1 MKTNKL
7 QFYTHFEAKT
17 LLAIVK
23 LARLKQSHDLVFTPL
38 PIKEG
43 DETYIGSFH
52 SDTQK
57 DTERCDQLVECS
69 QCAFM
74 LPISFPALIL
84 FACCL
89 TKGNCISYDELKEL
103 KTEFAI
109 NLYRHV
115 SEAENRTNV
124 VVSPASVAV
133 SLELLQFGAQ
143 GNTFMELR
151 DALGY
156 NIHDQSVQDFLHAVY
171 EGVSDSSQGTVVQ
184 LACSFFVDAG
194 VQLLPHFTAH
204 AARWANSS
212 LQQTNFTD
220 PNRTAAQIQEWIT
233 GNLGD
238 GDVLGMLLENVGS
251 PLSQVAL
258 VSTMYFKSTWQ
269 KKFSFLDTQMLP
281 FTTAEG
287 STLKVPTMHHTAEV
301 NYGQFQTAALEA
313 FSVVE
318 LPYLG
323 EKLSMFLVLPS
334 HKRTS
339 LSQIESHLSAK
350 TITLWANSLKRM
362 KMDIFLPRFSIQSL
376 FDLKTVF
383 SALGIR
389 DAFDPITANFKGI
402 SEQDSL
408 YISEAIHKA
417 EIEITEDGTKA
428 SGATVMVL
436 LKRSRT
442 PIFKADRPF
451 TFFLRQA
458 NTGSVLFIGRVTN
471 PS

>member
-1 MKTNKL
+1 
-7 QFYTHFEAKT
+7 
-17 LLAIVK
+17 LASMLSIFF
-23 LARLKQSHDLVFTPL
+23 SVF
-38 PIKEG
+38 
-43 DETYIGSFH
+43 
-52 SDTQK
+52 
-57 DTERCDQLVECS
+57 
-69 QCAFM
+69 
-74 LPISFPALIL
+74 IL
-84 FACCL
+84 SAGCL

-115 SEAENRTNV
+115 AEAENRTNL

-143 GNTFMELR
+143 GNTFTELQ

-156 NIHDQSVQDFLHAVY
+156 NIHGNDFLHMVY
-171 EGVSDSSQGTVVQ
+171 EGTTDSSQGTVVQ

-194 VQLLPHFTAH
+194 VQLSPHFAVR

-212 LQQTNFTD
+212 LQQINFTD
-220 PNRTAAQIQEWIT
+220 PNRTAAQIQEWIA
-233 GNLGD
+233 GNLGG
-238 GDVLGMLLENVGS
+238 GDVRGMPLESAAS

-269 KKFSFLDTQMLP
+269 KKFSFMDTQMLP

-323 EKLSMFLVLPS
+323 EKLGMFLVLPS

-350 TITLWANSLKRM
+350 TINLWANSLKRM

-402 SEQDSL
+402 SEQGSL

-417 EIEITEDGTKA
+417 EIEVTEDGTKA
-428 SGATVMVL
+428 SGATAMVL

-451 TFFLRQA
+451 AFFLRQA
-458 NTGSVLFIGRVTN
+458 NTGTRALRFSSRILHK
-471 PS
+471 

>member
-1 MKTNKL
+1 
-7 QFYTHFEAKT
+7 
-17 LLAIVK
+17 
-23 LARLKQSHDLVFTPL
+23 
-38 PIKEG
+38 
-43 DETYIGSFH
+43 
-52 SDTQK
+52 
-57 DTERCDQLVECS
+57 
-69 QCAFM
+69 M
-74 LPISFPALIL
+74 LPIFFSAFIL
-84 FACCL
+84 SACCL

-109 NLYRHV
+109 KLYHHV
-115 SEAENRTNV
+115 SEAENRTNL

-143 GNTFMELR
+143 GNTLTELQ

-156 NIHDQSVQDFLHAVY
+156 NIHDQSMQDFLRTVY
-171 EGVSDSSQGTVVQ
+171 EGVTDSSQGTVVQ

-194 VQLLPHFTAH
+194 VQLSPHFTAH

-233 GNLGD
+233 SNLAD
-238 GDVLGMLLENVGS
+238 GDVHGMPLETAGS
-251 PLSQVAL
+251 SLSQVAL
-258 VSTMYFKSTWQ
+258 VSTMYFRSMWQ
-269 KKFSFLDTQMLP
+269 KKFSLMDTQMLP
-281 FTTAEG
+281 FTTSEG

-301 NYGQFQTAALEA
+301 NYGQFQTATLEA

-323 EKLSMFLVLPS
+323 EKLSMFLVLPN
-334 HKRTS
+334 HKRTP

-350 TITLWANSLKRM
+350 DITLWANSLKRT

-402 SEQDSL
+402 SDQDSL
-408 YISEAIHKA
+408 YISEVIHKA

-428 SGATVMVL
+428 SGATAMVL

-451 TFFLRQA
+451 TFFLRQT
-458 NTGSVLFIGRVTN
+458 NTGSILFIGRVTN

>member
-1 MKTNKL
+1 
-7 QFYTHFEAKT
+7 
-17 LLAIVK
+17 
-23 LARLKQSHDLVFTPL
+23 LVFMMP
-38 PIKEG
+38 
-43 DETYIGSFH
+43 
-52 SDTQK
+52 
-57 DTERCDQLVECS
+57 
-69 QCAFM
+69 
-74 LPISFPALIL
+74 IL
-84 FACCL
+84 FSAFILSACCL
-89 TKGNCISYDELKEL
+89 TKGNCISCDELKEL

-109 NLYRHV
+109 SLYRHV
-115 SEAENRTNV
+115 SETENRTNL

-143 GNTFMELR
+143 GNTFMELQ

-156 NIHDQSVQDFLHAVY
+156 SIHGNVLKKKFIVLHLDFLHTVNEAVT
-171 EGVSDSSQGTVVQ
+171 DSSRGTVVQ
-184 LACSFFVDAG
+184 LGCFLFVDAG
-194 VQLLPHFTAH
+194 VRLSPDFAER

-212 LQQTNFTD
+212 LLQTNLTD
-220 PNRTAAQIQEWIT
+220 PNTTHTEEWIT
-233 GNLGD
+233 TDPAD
-238 GDVLGMLLENVGS
+238 GDVRGMMSESAGS
-251 PLSQVAL
+251 SLSQVTL
-258 VSTMYFKSTWQ
+258 VSTLYFRSMWQ
-269 KKFSFLDTQMLP
+269 KKFSFMDTQMLP
-281 FTTAEG
+281 FTTPEG

-334 HKRTS
+334 HKRTP

-350 TITLWANSLKRM
+350 IINLWASSLKRT

-402 SEQDSL
+402 SEQESL

-417 EIEITEDGTKA
+417 EIEVTEDGTKA
-428 SGATVMVL
+428 SGTTAMIL

-451 TFFLRQA
+451 TFFLRHA
-458 NTGSVLFIGRVTN
+458 NTGMHALPFRSRI
-471 PS
+471 PHK

>member
-1 MKTNKL
+1 
-7 QFYTHFEAKT
+7 
-17 LLAIVK
+17 
-23 LARLKQSHDLVFTPL
+23 
-38 PIKEG
+38 
-43 DETYIGSFH
+43 
-52 SDTQK
+52 
-57 DTERCDQLVECS
+57 
-69 QCAFM
+69 M
-74 LPISFPALIL
+74 LPIFFSAFIL
-84 FACCL
+84 SACCL

-103 KTEFAI
+103 RTEFAI
-109 NLYRHV
+109 SLYRHV
-115 SEAENRTNV
+115 SEAENRTNL

-143 GNTFMELR
+143 GNTFTELR

-156 NIHDQSVQDFLHAVY
+156 NIHDQSVQDFLHAVD
-171 EGVSDSSQGTVVQ
+171 EGATDSSQGTVVQ

-194 VQLLPHFTAH
+194 VQLSPRF
-204 AARWANSS
+204 AARAGRWQNSS

-220 PNRTAAQIQEWIT
+220 PNRTTAQIQEWIT
-233 GNLGD
+233 AGEGKVEG
-238 GDVLGMLLENVGS
+238 GDVYGMPLESVES
-251 PLSQVAL
+251 PLSQMAL

-269 KKFSFLDTQMLP
+269 KRFSFMDTQMLP
-281 FTTAEG
+281 FTTEEG
-287 STLKVPTMHHTAEV
+287 STLKVPTMHHEAEV

-313 FSVVE
+313 FNVVE

-339 LSQIESHLSAK
+339 LFQIESHLSAK
-350 TITLWANSLKRM
+350 TIDLWANSLKRT
-362 KMDIFLPRFSIQSL
+362 KMDIFLPRFTIQSL

-402 SEQDSL
+402 SEQGSL
-408 YISEAIHKA
+408 YLAEAIHKA
-417 EIEITEDGTKA
+417 EIEVTEDGTKA
-428 SGATVMVL
+428 SGATAMVL

-442 PIFKADRPF
+442 PILKADRPF

-458 NTGSVLFIGRVTN
+458 NTGRHAPCFSSRILN
-471 PS
+471 K

>member
-1 MKTNKL
+1 
-7 QFYTHFEAKT
+7 
-17 LLAIVK
+17 
-23 LARLKQSHDLVFTPL
+23 LV
-38 PIKEG
+38 
-43 DETYIGSFH
+43 
-52 SDTQK
+52 
-57 DTERCDQLVECS
+57 
-69 QCAFM
+69 FM
-74 LPISFPALIL
+74 LPTLFSAFIL
-84 FACCL
+84 SGCCL

-109 NLYRHV
+109 SLYRHV
-115 SEAENRTNV
+115 SESENRTNL

-143 GNTFMELR
+143 GNTLTELQ

-156 NIHDQSVQDFLHAVY
+156 SIHGNDFLHMVDEAVT
-171 EGVSDSSQGTVVQ
+171 DSIQGTVVQ
-184 LACSFFVDAG
+184 LGCSLFVDAG
-194 VQLLPHFTAH
+194 VQLSPDFAER

-212 LQQTNFTD
+212 LLQTNLTD
-220 PNRTAAQIQEWIT
+220 PNTTHTREWIT
-233 GNLGD
+233 TDPADGN
-238 GDVLGMLLENVGS
+238 VRGMTLESAGPS
-251 PLSQVAL
+251 LSQVTL
-258 VSTMYFKSTWQ
+258 VSTLYFRSMWQ
-269 KKFSFLDTQMLP
+269 NKFSFMDTQMLP
-281 FTTAEG
+281 FTTPEG

-318 LPYLG
+318 LPYLE

-334 HKRTS
+334 HKRTP

-350 TITLWANSLKRM
+350 TITLWANSLKRT

-417 EIEITEDGTKA
+417 EIEVTEDGTKA
-428 SGATVMVL
+428 SGATAMVL

-458 NTGSVLFIGRVTN
+458 NTGMHALPFRSRI
-471 PS
+471 PHK

>member
-1 MKTNKL
+1 
-7 QFYTHFEAKT
+7 
-17 LLAIVK
+17 LA
-23 LARLKQSHDLVFTPL
+23 S
-38 PIKEG
+38 
-43 DETYIGSFH
+43 
-52 SDTQK
+52 
-57 DTERCDQLVECS
+57 
-69 QCAFM
+69 M
-74 LPISFPALIL
+74 LPIFFSAYIL
-84 FACCL
+84 SACWL

-115 SEAENRTNV
+115 SEAENRTNL

-133 SLELLQFGAQ
+133 SLELLQLGAQ
-143 GNTFMELR
+143 GNTFTELQ

-156 NIHDQSVQDFLHAVY
+156 NIHGNVLLKKILLT
-171 EGVSDSSQGTVVQ
+171 DSSQGTVVQ

-194 VQLLPHFTAH
+194 VQLSPTFTAR
-204 AARWANSS
+204 AVRWANSS
-212 LQQTNFTD
+212 LQQSNFTD
-220 PNRTAAQIQEWIT
+220 PNRTTAQIQEWIT

-238 GDVLGMLLENVGS
+238 GDVRGMPLESAGS
-251 PLSQVAL
+251 LLSQVAL

-269 KKFSFLDTQMLP
+269 KKFSFMDTQMLP

-301 NYGQFQTAALEA
+301 NYGQFQTAALEG

-334 HKRTS
+334 HKRTA

-350 TITLWANSLKRM
+350 TITLWANGLKRT
-362 KMDIFLPRFSIQSL
+362 KMDVFLPRFSIQSL

-402 SEQDSL
+402 SGQDSL

-428 SGATVMVL
+428 SGAT
-436 LKRSRT
+436 
-442 PIFKADRPF
+442 
-451 TFFLRQA
+451 
-458 NTGSVLFIGRVTN
+458 
-471 PS
+471 

>member
-1 MKTNKL
+1 L
-7 QFYTHFEAKT
+7 
-17 LLAIVK
+17 
-23 LARLKQSHDLVFTPL
+23 S
-38 PIKEG
+38 
-43 DETYIGSFH
+43 
-52 SDTQK
+52 
-57 DTERCDQLVECS
+57 
-69 QCAFM
+69 FM
-74 LPISFPALIL
+74 LPISFSAFIL
-84 FACCL
+84 SAWCF
-89 TKGNCISYDELKEL
+89 TKGNSISYDELKEL

-109 NLYRHV
+109 RLYKHV
-115 SEAENRTNV
+115 SETENRTNLIL
-124 VVSPASVAV
+124 SPASVAI

-143 GNTFMELR
+143 GNTFAELQ

-156 NIHDQSVQDFLHAVY
+156 NIHGNVLFKKKLFFP
-171 EGVSDSSQGTVVQ
+171 GRVVQ
-184 LACSFFVDAG
+184 LASSFFVDAG
-194 VQLLPHFTAH
+194 VQLSPHFVARV
-204 AARWANSS
+204 ARWANSS

-220 PNRTAAQIQEWIT
+220 LNRTTAQIEEWIT
-233 GNLGD
+233 RNLGD
-238 GDVLGMLLENVGS
+238 GDVHGVPLESAGS
-251 PLSQVAL
+251 PLSQVTL

-287 STLKVPTMHHTAEV
+287 STLKVPTMHHTDEV
-301 NYGQFQTAALEA
+301 NYGQFQTTALEA
-313 FSVVE
+313 VSVME

-334 HKRTS
+334 HKGTT

-402 SEQDSL
+402 SEQSSL

-417 EIEITEDGTKA
+417 EIEVTEDGTKA
-428 SGATVMVL
+428 SGATAMVL

-451 TFFLRQA
+451 LFFLRQA
-458 NTGSVLFIGRVTN
+458 NTGSVLFIGRVIN
-471 PS
+471 P

>member
-1 MKTNKL
+1 LT
-7 QFYTHFEAKT
+7 
-17 LLAIVK
+17 
-23 LARLKQSHDLVFTPL
+23 
-38 PIKEG
+38 
-43 DETYIGSFH
+43 
-52 SDTQK
+52 
-57 DTERCDQLVECS
+57 
-69 QCAFM
+69 FM
-74 LPISFPALIL
+74 LPIFFSAFIL
-84 FACCL
+84 CACCSA
-89 TKGNCISYDELKEL
+89 KGNCISYDELKEL

-109 NLYRHV
+109 NLYRRI
-115 SEAENRTNV
+115 SEAENRTNL

-143 GNTFMELR
+143 GNTFTELQ

-156 NIHDQSVQDFLHAVY
+156 NVHDQRLQDFLRTVY
-171 EGVSDSSQGTVVQ
+171 EGVTDSSQGTVVQ
-184 LACSFFVDAG
+184 LGCSFFVDAG
-194 VQLLPHFTAH
+194 VQLSPHFAAH
-204 AARWANSS
+204 AAHWANSS

-220 PNRTAAQIQEWIT
+220 SNRTVAQVQEWIT
-233 GNLGD
+233 GNLAD
-238 GDVLGMLLENVGS
+238 GDVRGVLLQS
-251 PLSQVAL
+251 ARSSLSQIAL
-258 VSTMYFKSTWQ
+258 VSTMYFRSMWQ
-269 KKFSFLDTQMLP
+269 KKFSLMDTQMLP
-281 FTTAEG
+281 FTTSDG
-287 STLKVPTMHHTAEV
+287 STLEVPTMHHTAEV

-334 HKRTS
+334 HKRTA
-339 LSQIESHLSAK
+339 LSHIESHLSAK
-350 TITLWANSLKRM
+350 TITLWANSLKRI
-362 KMDIFLPRFSIQSL
+362 KMDIFLPRFSIQSI

-402 SEQDSL
+402 SDQDSL

-428 SGATVMVL
+428 SGATAMVL

-458 NTGSVLFIGRVTN
+458 NTGSLLFVGRVTN
-471 PS
+471 P

>member
-1 MKTNKL
+1 
-7 QFYTHFEAKT
+7 
-17 LLAIVK
+17 
-23 LARLKQSHDLVFTPL
+23 LV
-38 PIKEG
+38 
-43 DETYIGSFH
+43 
-52 SDTQK
+52 
-57 DTERCDQLVECS
+57 
-69 QCAFM
+69 FM
-74 LPISFPALIL
+74 LPIL
-84 FACCL
+84 FSAFFLSACCL

-109 NLYRHV
+109 SLYRHI
-115 SEAENRTNV
+115 SEAENRTNLV
-124 VVSPASVAV
+124 ISPASVAV

-143 GNTFMELR
+143 GNTFMELQ

-156 NIHDQSVQDFLHAVY
+156 SIHGNILKKYLFVQDFMHTVDEAVA
-171 EGVSDSSQGTVVQ
+171 DSSQGTVVQ
-184 LACSFFVDAG
+184 LGCSLLVEAG
-194 VQLLPHFTAH
+194 VQLSPDFTER

-212 LQQTNFTD
+212 LLQTNLTD
-220 PNRTAAQIQEWIT
+220 PNTTHTEEWIT
-233 GNLGD
+233 SDLAD
-238 GDVLGMLLENVGS
+238 GDVRGMTLESAGS
-251 PLSQVAL
+251 SLSQLTL
-258 VSTMYFKSTWQ
+258 VSTLYFRSLWQ
-269 KKFSFLDTQMLP
+269 KKFSLMDSQMLP
-281 FTTAEG
+281 FTTPEG

-313 FSVVE
+313 FSVIE
-318 LPYLG
+318 LPYQG

-334 HKRTS
+334 HKRTP

-350 TITLWANSLKRM
+350 TITLWANSLKRT

-376 FDLKTVF
+376 FDLKTAL

-402 SEQDSL
+402 SEQDGL

-417 EIEITEDGTKA
+417 EIEVTEDGTKA
-428 SGATVMVL
+428 SGATAMVL

-458 NTGSVLFIGRVTN
+458 NTG
-471 PS
+471 

>member
-1 MKTNKL
+1 L
-7 QFYTHFEAKT
+7 
-17 LLAIVK
+17 
-23 LARLKQSHDLVFTPL
+23 
-38 PIKEG
+38 
-43 DETYIGSFH
+43 
-52 SDTQK
+52 
-57 DTERCDQLVECS
+57 
-69 QCAFM
+69 AFM
-74 LPISFPALIL
+74 LPIFFSAFIL
-84 FACCL
+84 SACCL

-109 NLYRHV
+109 NLYQRV
-115 SEAENRTNV
+115 SEAGNRTNL

-143 GNTFMELR
+143 GNTFTELQES
-151 DALGY
+151 LGY
-156 NIHDQSVQDFLHAVY
+156 NIHGNVLLSKN
-171 EGVSDSSQGTVVQ
+171 GVTDSSQGAVLH

-194 VQLLPHFTAH
+194 VQLSPRFAAR

-233 GNLGD
+233 GHLGD
-238 GDVLGMLLENVGS
+238 GDVRGMPLESAGS

-258 VSTMYFKSTWQ
+258 VTTMYFKSTWQ
-269 KKFSFLDTQMLP
+269 KKFSFMDTQMLP

-323 EKLSMFLVLPS
+323 EKFSMFLVLPS
-334 HKRTS
+334 HRRTP

-350 TITLWANSLKRM
+350 TINLWANSLKRT
-362 KMDIFLPRFSIQSL
+362 KMDIFLPRFSIRSL

-402 SEQDSL
+402 SEQSSL

-417 EIEITEDGTKA
+417 EIEVTEDGTKA
-428 SGATVMVL
+428 SGAT
-436 LKRSRT
+436 
-442 PIFKADRPF
+442 
-451 TFFLRQA
+451 
-458 NTGSVLFIGRVTN
+458 
-471 PS
+471 

>member
-1 MKTNKL
+1 LT
-7 QFYTHFEAKT
+7 
-17 LLAIVK
+17 
-23 LARLKQSHDLVFTPL
+23 
-38 PIKEG
+38 
-43 DETYIGSFH
+43 
-52 SDTQK
+52 
-57 DTERCDQLVECS
+57 
-69 QCAFM
+69 FM
-74 LPISFPALIL
+74 LPIFFFVFIL
-84 FACCL
+84 SACCL

-109 NLYRHV
+109 TLYQHL
-115 SEAENRTNV
+115 SEAENRTNL
-124 VVSPASVAV
+124 VVSPASVAI

-143 GNTFMELR
+143 GNTFTELQN
-151 DALGY
+151 ALGY
-156 NIHDQSVQDFLHAVY
+156 NIHGNFLHSVHRAVT
-171 EGVSDSSQGTVVQ
+171 DSSQGTVVR
-184 LACSFFVDAG
+184 LACSFLMDAG
-194 VQLLPHFTAH
+194 VQLSPIFTAN

-220 PNRTAAQIQEWIT
+220 PNRTAAQMQEWLT
-233 GNLGD
+233 DNLGD
-238 GDVLGMLLENVGS
+238 GDVHGMLLESAGS
-251 PLSQVAL
+251 PLRQVTL
-258 VSTMYFKSTWQ
+258 VSTMYFQSTWQ
-269 KKFSFLDTQMLP
+269 KKFSFMDTQMLP

-287 STLKVPTMHHTAEV
+287 STLKVPTMHHTVEV
-301 NYGQFQTAALEA
+301 NYGQFQTAALEN

-350 TITLWANSLKRM
+350 TITLWANNLRRM
-362 KMDIFLPRFSIQSL
+362 KMDIFLPRFSVHSL

-383 SALGIR
+383 AALGIR
-389 DAFDPITANFKGI
+389 DAFDPITANFRGI

-428 SGATVMVL
+428 SGATAMVL

-458 NTGSVLFIGRVTN
+458 NTGTHALHFNSRIL
-471 PS
+471 PK

>member
-1 MKTNKL
+1 
-7 QFYTHFEAKT
+7 
-17 LLAIVK
+17 
-23 LARLKQSHDLVFTPL
+23 
-38 PIKEG
+38 
-43 DETYIGSFH
+43 
-52 SDTQK
+52 
-57 DTERCDQLVECS
+57 
-69 QCAFM
+69 M
-74 LPISFPALIL
+74 LPIFFSAFIL
-84 FACCL
+84 SACCL
-89 TKGNCISYDELKEL
+89 TKGNCVSYDELKEL

-109 NLYRHV
+109 RLYRHV
-115 SEAENRTNV
+115 SEAENRTNL

-143 GNTFMELR
+143 GNTFTELQ

-156 NIHDQSVQDFLHAVY
+156 NIHDQSVQDFLRTVY
-171 EGVSDSSQGTVVQ
+171 EGATDSSQGTVVQ

-194 VQLLPHFTAH
+194 VQLSPHFAAH

-233 GNLGD
+233 SNLAD
-238 GDVLGMLLENVGS
+238 GDVRGVPLETAGS
-251 PLSQVAL
+251 SLSQVAL
-258 VSTMYFKSTWQ
+258 VSTMYFRSTWQ
-269 KKFSFLDTQMLP
+269 KKFSLVDTQMLP
-281 FTTAEG
+281 FTTSEG

-301 NYGQFQTAALEA
+301 NYGQFQTAALEP

-323 EKLSMFLVLPS
+323 EKLSMFLVLPN
-334 HKRTS
+334 HKRTP

-350 TITLWANSLKRM
+350 DITLWANSLKRT

-389 DAFDPITANFKGI
+389 DAFDPITANFKSI
-402 SEQDSL
+402 SDQDSL
-408 YISEAIHKA
+408 YISEVIHKA

-428 SGATVMVL
+428 SGATAMVL

-458 NTGSVLFIGRVTN
+458 NTGMHALPFRSRILHK
-471 PS
+471 

>member
-1 MKTNKL
+1 
-7 QFYTHFEAKT
+7 
-17 LLAIVK
+17 
-23 LARLKQSHDLVFTPL
+23 LV
-38 PIKEG
+38 
-43 DETYIGSFH
+43 
-52 SDTQK
+52 
-57 DTERCDQLVECS
+57 
-69 QCAFM
+69 FM
-74 LPISFPALIL
+74 LPIFFSAFIL
-84 FACCL
+84 SACCL
-89 TKGNCISYDELKEL
+89 TKGNCVSYDELKLL

-115 SEAENRTNV
+115 SEAENRTNL
-124 VVSPASVAV
+124 VVSPASVSI

-143 GNTFMELR
+143 GNTFMELQ

-156 NIHDQSVQDFLHAVY
+156 NIHDQSVQDFSHMAY
-171 EGVSDSSQGTVVQ
+171 EGATDSSQGTVVQ

-194 VQLLPHFTAH
+194 VQLLPRFAAH

-212 LQQTNFTD
+212 LQQANFTD

-238 GDVLGMLLENVGS
+238 GDIPGMSLESVGS

-258 VSTMYFKSTWQ
+258 VSTMHFKSMWQ
-269 KKFSFLDTQMLP
+269 KKFSFMDTQMLP

-339 LSQIESHLSAK
+339 LSQIEAHLSAK
-350 TITLWANSLKRM
+350 TINLWANGLKRM
-362 KMDIFLPRFSIQSL
+362 KMDIFLPRFGIQSL

-402 SEQDSL
+402 SEQASL

-417 EIEITEDGTKA
+417 EIEVTEDGTKA
-428 SGATVMVL
+428 SGAT
-436 LKRSRT
+436 
-442 PIFKADRPF
+442 
-451 TFFLRQA
+451 
-458 NTGSVLFIGRVTN
+458 
-471 PS
+471 

>member
-1 MKTNKL
+1 MPT
-7 QFYTHFEAKT
+7 
-17 LLAIVK
+17 
-23 LARLKQSHDLVFTPL
+23 
-38 PIKEG
+38 
-43 DETYIGSFH
+43 
-52 SDTQK
+52 
-57 DTERCDQLVECS
+57 
-69 QCAFM
+69 
-74 LPISFPALIL
+74 
-84 FACCL
+84 
-89 TKGNCISYDELKEL
+89 GNCISYDELKEL

-109 NLYRHV
+109 NLYQHL
-115 SEAENRTNV
+115 SKAENRTNL

-143 GNTFMELR
+143 GNTFIELQ

-156 NIHDQSVQDFLHAVY
+156 NVHDQSVQDFSRTVFEAVT
-171 EGVSDSSQGTVVQ
+171 DSNQGTVVQ
-184 LACSFFVDAG
+184 LGCSFFVDAG
-194 VQLLPHFTAH
+194 VQLSPVFAAHTAH
-204 AARWANSS
+204 WANSS

-220 PNRTAAQIQEWIT
+220 LNRTTAQIQEWIT
-233 GNLGD
+233 SNLGD
-238 GDVLGMLLENVGS
+238 EDVYGMSLESAGS
-251 PLSQVAL
+251 PLSQVIL

-269 KKFSFLDTQMLP
+269 KKFSFMDTQMLP

-301 NYGQFQTAALEA
+301 NYGQFQTAALEG

-323 EKLSMFLVLPS
+323 EKHSIFLVLPS

-350 TITLWANSLKRM
+350 TVTLWASSLKRT

-383 SALGIR
+383 PALGIR

-402 SEQDSL
+402 SEQGSL

-428 SGATVMVL
+428 SGATAMVL

-442 PIFKADRPF
+442 SIFKADRPF

-458 NTGSVLFIGRVTN
+458 NTGTRKDLIDLKCPGLETDLHGVIQITN
-471 PS
+471 GLDKLD

>member
-1 MKTNKL
+1 L
-7 QFYTHFEAKT
+7 
-17 LLAIVK
+17 
-23 LARLKQSHDLVFTPL
+23 
-38 PIKEG
+38 
-43 DETYIGSFH
+43 
-52 SDTQK
+52 
-57 DTERCDQLVECS
+57 
-69 QCAFM
+69 AFM
-74 LPISFPALIL
+74 LPIFFSAFTLT
-84 FACCL
+84 ACCL
-89 TKGNCISYDELKEL
+89 TKGSCISYDELKEL
-103 KTEFAI
+103 KTDFAI
-109 NLYRHV
+109 NFYQHV
-115 SEAENRTNV
+115 SKAENRTNL

-133 SLELLQFGAQ
+133 SLELLQYGAQ
-143 GNTFMELR
+143 GNTFTELQ

-156 NIHDQSVQDFLHAVY
+156 NIH
-171 EGVSDSSQGTVVQ
+171 GNVSLKKLLPVIHFTMTDSSQGRLVQ
-184 LACSFFVDAG
+184 LACSFFVDTG
-194 VQLLPHFTAH
+194 VELSPVF
-204 AARWANSS
+204 AARAAHWANSS
-212 LQQTNFTD
+212 LQQINLTD
-220 PNRTAAQIQEWIT
+220 PNRTVAQRREWPAT
-233 GNLGD
+233 ALGD
-238 GDVLGMLLENVGS
+238 GDVRDMLLESTGL
-251 PLSQVAL
+251 PLSQVTL

-269 KKFSFLDTQMLP
+269 KKFSFMDTQMLP

-287 STLKVPTMHHTAEV
+287 STLKVPTMHHSAEV
-301 NYGQFQTAALEA
+301 NYGQFQTTALED

-323 EKLSMFLVLPS
+323 EKVSMFLLLPS

-350 TITLWANSLKRM
+350 TITLWTSSLKRT

-408 YISEAIHKA
+408 YVSEAIHKA

-428 SGATVMVL
+428 SGATAMVL

-451 TFFLRQA
+451 TFFLREA

-471 PS
+471 P

>member
-1 MKTNKL
+1 M
-7 QFYTHFEAKT
+7 
-17 LLAIVK
+17 
-23 LARLKQSHDLVFTPL
+23 
-38 PIKEG
+38 
-43 DETYIGSFH
+43 
-52 SDTQK
+52 
-57 DTERCDQLVECS
+57 
-69 QCAFM
+69 
-74 LPISFPALIL
+74 
-84 FACCL
+84 
-89 TKGNCISYDELKEL
+89 SYDELKEL
-103 KTEFAI
+103 KTHFAI

-115 SEAENRTNV
+115 SEAENRTNLV
-124 VVSPASVAV
+124 LSPASVAV
-133 SLELLQFGAQ
+133 SLEILQFGAQ
-143 GNTFMELR
+143 GNTFTELQ

-156 NIHDQSVQDFLHAVY
+156 NVHDQSVQDFLQAAY
-171 EGVSDSSQGTVVQ
+171 EGETDSSQGTVVQ
-184 LACSFFVDAG
+184 LTCSLFVDAS
-194 VQLLPHFTAH
+194 VELSPSFTAR

-220 PNRTAAQIQEWIT
+220 PNRTAAQIQGWIT
-233 GNLGD
+233 GQLGD
-238 GDVLGMLLENVGS
+238 GDVHDMPLESAVS

-258 VSTMYFKSTWQ
+258 VSTMYFKSMWQ
-269 KKFSFLDTQMLP
+269 KKLSFMDTQMLP

-313 FSVVE
+313 FTVVE
-318 LPYLG
+318 LPYLE

-334 HKRTS
+334 HRRTP
-339 LSQIESHLSAK
+339 LSQIELHLSAK
-350 TITLWANSLKRM
+350 TITLWANSLKRI

-402 SEQDSL
+402 SEQGSL
-408 YISEAIHKA
+408 YISEAIHRA
-417 EIEITEDGTKA
+417 EIEVTEDGTKA
-428 SGATVMVL
+428 SGATAMVL

-442 PIFKADRPF
+442 PTFKADRPF

-458 NTGSVLFIGRVTN
+458 NTGSVLFIGRVTD

>member
-1 MKTNKL
+1 
-7 QFYTHFEAKT
+7 Y
-17 LLAIVK
+17 
-23 LARLKQSHDLVFTPL
+23 
-38 PIKEG
+38 
-43 DETYIGSFH
+43 
-52 SDTQK
+52 
-57 DTERCDQLVECS
+57 
-69 QCAFM
+69 M
-74 LPISFPALIL
+74 LPLFFSVFIL
-84 FACCL
+84 SACCL
-89 TKGNCISYDELKEL
+89 IKGNCISYDELKEL
-103 KTEFAI
+103 KTEFAV

-115 SEAENRTNV
+115 HEAENRTNL

-143 GNTFMELR
+143 GNTFKELQ

-156 NIHDQSVQDFLHAVY
+156 NIHEQSVQDFLHAMY
-171 EGVSDSSQGTVVQ
+171 EGATDSSQGTEVQ
-184 LACSFFVDAG
+184 LTCSFFVDVG
-194 VQLLPHFTAH
+194 VQLSPVF
-204 AARWANSS
+204 AARAVRWANSS

-233 GNLGD
+233 RNLGD
-238 GDVLGMLLENVGS
+238 GDMRGMLLESPGS
-251 PLSQVAL
+251 PPSQVTL
-258 VSTMYFKSTWQ
+258 VSIMYFKSTWQ
-269 KKFSFLDTQMLP
+269 KKFSFMDTQMLP

-301 NYGQFQTAALEA
+301 NYGQFQTAALEG
-313 FSVVE
+313 FSMVE

-334 HKRTS
+334 HKRTP

-350 TITLWANSLKRM
+350 TIILWVNSLKRT

-402 SEQDSL
+402 SEQDGL
-408 YISEAIHKA
+408 YISEALHKA

-428 SGATVMVL
+428 SGATAMVL

-451 TFFLRQA
+451 MFFLRQA
-458 NTGSVLFIGRVTN
+458 NTG
-471 PS
+471 

>member
-1 MKTNKL
+1 
-7 QFYTHFEAKT
+7 
-17 LLAIVK
+17 
-23 LARLKQSHDLVFTPL
+23 
-38 PIKEG
+38 
-43 DETYIGSFH
+43 
-52 SDTQK
+52 
-57 DTERCDQLVECS
+57 
-69 QCAFM
+69 M
-74 LPISFPALIL
+74 LPILFSAFIL
-84 FACCL
+84 SACCL

-109 NLYRHV
+109 SLYRHV
-115 SEAENRTNV
+115 SEAENRTNLV
-124 VVSPASVAV
+124 ISPASVAV

-143 GNTFMELR
+143 GNTFLELQ
-151 DALGY
+151 DTLGY
-156 NIHDQSVQDFLHAVY
+156 SIHDQSVQDFMQTVDEAVA
-171 EGVSDSSQGTVVQ
+171 DSSQGTVVQ
-184 LACSFFVDAG
+184 LGCSLFVDAG
-194 VQLLPHFTAH
+194 VQLSPDFAER
-204 AARWANSS
+204 AALWANSS
-212 LQQTNFTD
+212 LLQTNLTD
-220 PNRTAAQIQEWIT
+220 PNTTHTQEWIT
-233 GNLGD
+233 SDLPD
-238 GDVLGMLLENVGS
+238 GDVRGTSTGS
-251 PLSQVAL
+251 SLSQLTL
-258 VSTMYFKSTWQ
+258 VSTLYFRSMWQ
-269 KKFSFLDTQMLP
+269 KKFSLMDSQMLP
-281 FTTAEG
+281 FTTPEG
-287 STLKVPTMHHTAEV
+287 LILKVPTMHHTAEV

-334 HKRTS
+334 HKRTP

-350 TITLWANSLKRM
+350 TITLWANSLKRT

-376 FDLKTVF
+376 FDLRTVL

-417 EIEITEDGTKA
+417 EIEVTEDGTKA
-428 SGATVMVL
+428 SGATAMVL

>member
-1 MKTNKL
+1 L
-7 QFYTHFEAKT
+7 
-17 LLAIVK
+17 
-23 LARLKQSHDLVFTPL
+23 
-38 PIKEG
+38 
-43 DETYIGSFH
+43 
-52 SDTQK
+52 
-57 DTERCDQLVECS
+57 
-69 QCAFM
+69 AFM
-74 LPISFPALIL
+74 LPILFSAFIL
-84 FACCL
+84 SACCI
-89 TKGNCISYDELKEL
+89 TKGNCISSDELKEL

-109 NLYRHV
+109 SLYRHV
-115 SEAENRTNV
+115 SEAENRTNL

-143 GNTFMELR
+143 GNTFTELQ

-156 NIHDQSVQDFLHAVY
+156 SIHGNDFMHMVDEAVT
-171 EGVSDSSQGTVVQ
+171 DSSHGTVVQ
-184 LACSFFVDAG
+184 LGCSLFMDAG
-194 VQLLPHFTAH
+194 VRLSPDFAER

-212 LQQTNFTD
+212 LLQTNLTD
-220 PNRTAAQIQEWIT
+220 PNTTHTQEWIT
-233 GNLGD
+233 TNLAD
-238 GDVLGMLLENVGS
+238 GDMRAMTLESTGS
-251 PLSQVAL
+251 SLSQVTL
-258 VSTMYFKSTWQ
+258 VSTLYFRSMWQ
-269 KKFSFLDTQMLP
+269 KKFSFMDSQVLP

-334 HKRTS
+334 HKRTP

-350 TITLWANSLKRM
+350 TITLWANSLKRT
-362 KMDIFLPRFSIQSL
+362 KMDIFLPRFSIQSI
-376 FDLKTVF
+376 FDLKTVL

-402 SEQDSL
+402 SEKDSL

-417 EIEITEDGTKA
+417 EIEVTEDGTKA
-428 SGATVMVL
+428 SGATAMVL

-458 NTGSVLFIGRVTN
+458 NTGMHALPFRSRI
-471 PS
+471 PHK

>member
-1 MKTNKL
+1 
-7 QFYTHFEAKT
+7 
-17 LLAIVK
+17 
-23 LARLKQSHDLVFTPL
+23 LV
-38 PIKEG
+38 
-43 DETYIGSFH
+43 
-52 SDTQK
+52 
-57 DTERCDQLVECS
+57 
-69 QCAFM
+69 FM
-74 LPISFPALIL
+74 LPILFSAFIL
-84 FACCL
+84 SACCL

-109 NLYRHV
+109 SLYQHI
-115 SEAENRTNV
+115 SEAENRTNL

-143 GNTFMELR
+143 GNTFRELQ

-156 NIHDQSVQDFLHAVY
+156 SIHGNVLKKILIVLLFVINSQLY
-171 EGVSDSSQGTVVQ
+171 EVADPSQGTVVQ
-184 LACSFFVDAG
+184 LGCSLFVDAG
-194 VQLLPHFTAH
+194 VQLSPDFAER

-212 LQQTNFTD
+212 LLHANLTD
-220 PNRTAAQIQEWIT
+220 PNTTHTQEWT
-233 GNLGD
+233 TTNLAD
-238 GDVLGMLLENVGS
+238 GDTHGMTLESTGS
-251 PLSQVAL
+251 SLSQVTL
-258 VSTMYFKSTWQ
+258 VSTLYFRSTWQ
-269 KKFSFLDTQMLP
+269 KKFSLMDSQMLP
-281 FTTAEG
+281 FTTPEG
-287 STLKVPTMHHTAEV
+287 STLNVPTMHHTAEV

-334 HKRTS
+334 HKRTP
-339 LSQIESHLSAK
+339 LSHIEAHLSAK
-350 TITLWANSLKRM
+350 TITLWANSLKRT
-362 KMDIFLPRFSIQSL
+362 KMDLFLPRFSIQSL
-376 FDLKTVF
+376 FDLKTAL

-402 SEQDSL
+402 SEQESL

-417 EIEITEDGTKA
+417 QIEVTEDGTKA
-428 SGATVMVL
+428 SGATAMVL

-451 TFFLRQA
+451 IFFLRQA

-471 PS
+471 P

>member
-1 MKTNKL
+1 L
-7 QFYTHFEAKT
+7 
-17 LLAIVK
+17 I
-23 LARLKQSHDLVFTPL
+23 
-38 PIKEG
+38 
-43 DETYIGSFH
+43 
-52 SDTQK
+52 
-57 DTERCDQLVECS
+57 
-69 QCAFM
+69 FM
-74 LPISFPALIL
+74 LPILFSAFIL
-84 FACCL
+84 SACRI
-89 TKGNCISYDELKEL
+89 TKGNCISYDELREQ

-109 NLYRHV
+109 SLYRQV
-115 SEAENRTNV
+115 SEAENRTNL

-143 GNTFMELR
+143 GNTLMELQ

-156 NIHDQSVQDFLHAVY
+156 SIHGNVLRKILIILLFVINY
-171 EGVSDSSQGTVVQ
+171 KGTVVQ
-184 LACSFFVDAG
+184 LGCSLFVDAG
-194 VQLLPHFTAH
+194 VQLSPDFTERATS
-204 AARWANSS
+204 WANSS
-212 LQQTNFTD
+212 LLQTNFTN
-220 PNRTAAQIQEWIT
+220 PNSTHIQEWIT
-233 GNLGD
+233 TDLA
-238 GDVLGMLLENVGS
+238 DVDMHGMTPESTGS
-251 PLSQVAL
+251 PLSQVTL
-258 VSTMYFKSTWQ
+258 VSTLYFRSMWQ
-269 KKFSFLDTQMLP
+269 KKFSFMDSQMLP
-281 FTTAEG
+281 FTISEG

-334 HKRTS
+334 HKRTP

-350 TITLWANSLKRM
+350 TITLWANSLKRT

-376 FDLKTVF
+376 FDLKTVL

-417 EIEITEDGTKA
+417 EIEVTEDGTKA
-428 SGATVMVL
+428 SGATAMVL

-458 NTGSVLFIGRVTN
+458 KTGMHALPFRSRI
-471 PS
+471 PHK

>member
-1 MKTNKL
+1 
-7 QFYTHFEAKT
+7 
-17 LLAIVK
+17 
-23 LARLKQSHDLVFTPL
+23 LV
-38 PIKEG
+38 
-43 DETYIGSFH
+43 
-52 SDTQK
+52 
-57 DTERCDQLVECS
+57 
-69 QCAFM
+69 FM
-74 LPISFPALIL
+74 LPVFFSAFIL
-84 FACCL
+84 SACCV

-109 NLYRHV
+109 NFYRHV
-115 SEAENRTNV
+115 SEAENRTNLV
-124 VVSPASVAV
+124 ISPASVAI

-143 GNTFMELR
+143 GNTFMELQ

-156 NIHDQSVQDFLHAVY
+156 NIHGNDFLHTAY
-171 EGVSDSSQGTVVQ
+171 EGETDSSQSTMVR
-184 LACSFFVDAG
+184 LACSFFVDTG
-194 VQLLPHFTAH
+194 VQVSPRFAAR

-220 PNRTAAQIQEWIT
+220 PNRTAAQIREWIIS
-233 GNLGD
+233 NLGD
-238 GDVLGMLLENVGS
+238 GDVRGMRLESAGS

-258 VSTMYFKSTWQ
+258 VSTMHFKSMWQ
-269 KKFSFLDTQMLP
+269 KKFSFMDTQMLP

-287 STLKVPTMHHTAEV
+287 SILKVPTMHHTAEV
-301 NYGQFQTAALEA
+301 NYGQFQTATLEA

-334 HKRTS
+334 HKRTP
-339 LSQIESHLSAK
+339 LSHTESHLSAK
-350 TITLWANSLKRM
+350 TITLWSNSLKRT

-402 SEQDSL
+402 SEQSSL

-417 EIEITEDGTKA
+417 EIEVTEDGTKA
-428 SGATVMVL
+428 SGATAMVL

-442 PIFKADRPF
+442 PIFKADRSF
-451 TFFLRQA
+451 TFFLRQT
-458 NTGSVLFIGRVTN
+458 NTGMHASHFSSRILHK
-471 PS
+471 

>member
-1 MKTNKL
+1 L
-7 QFYTHFEAKT
+7 
-17 LLAIVK
+17 
-23 LARLKQSHDLVFTPL
+23 
-38 PIKEG
+38 
-43 DETYIGSFH
+43 
-52 SDTQK
+52 
-57 DTERCDQLVECS
+57 
-69 QCAFM
+69 AFM
-74 LPISFPALIL
+74 LPIFFSAFIL
-84 FACCL
+84 SAWCL

-109 NLYRHV
+109 SLYQHV
-115 SEAENRTNV
+115 SKAENRTNL

-143 GNTFMELR
+143 GNTFTELQ

-156 NIHDQSVQDFLHAVY
+156 NIHGNVLLEKILLDFLHTVY
-171 EGVSDSSQGTVVQ
+171 EGATDSRQGTVVQ
-184 LACSFFVDAG
+184 LACSFFVDAS
-194 VQLLPHFTAH
+194 VQLSPIFTAH
-204 AARWANSS
+204 AVRWANSS

-220 PNRTAAQIQEWIT
+220 LNRTTAQMQEWIT
-233 GNLGD
+233 SSLGD
-238 GDVLGMLLENVGS
+238 GDMRGMPLESAAS
-251 PLSQVAL
+251 PLSQVTL

-269 KKFSFLDTQMLP
+269 NKFSFMDTQMLP

-301 NYGQFQTAALEA
+301 NYGQFQTADLEG
-313 FSVVE
+313 FSMVE

-350 TITLWANSLKRM
+350 TITLWANSLKRT
-362 KMDIFLPRFSIQSL
+362 KMDVFLPRFSIQSL

-383 SALGIR
+383 SAFGIR
-389 DAFDPITANFKGI
+389 YAFDPITANFKGI
-402 SEQDSL
+402 SEQGSL

-428 SGATVMVL
+428 SGATAMVL

-442 PIFKADRPF
+442 PTFKADRPF

-458 NTGSVLFIGRVTN
+458 NTGTYACSLFQQQN
-471 PS
+471 P

>member
-1 MKTNKL
+1 
-7 QFYTHFEAKT
+7 
-17 LLAIVK
+17 
-23 LARLKQSHDLVFTPL
+23 
-38 PIKEG
+38 
-43 DETYIGSFH
+43 
-52 SDTQK
+52 
-57 DTERCDQLVECS
+57 
-69 QCAFM
+69 M
-74 LPISFPALIL
+74 LPIFF
-84 FACCL
+84 FAFVLSASCL
-89 TKGNCISYDELKEL
+89 TKANCISYGELKEL

-115 SEAENRTNV
+115 SEAENRTNL

-143 GNTFMELR
+143 GNTFTELQ

-156 NIHDQSVQDFLHAVY
+156 NILDQSVQELLHAMY
-171 EGVSDSSQGTVVQ
+171 KGVTDSSQGMVVQ
-184 LACSFFVDAG
+184 LACSFFVDAR
-194 VQLLPHFTAH
+194 VQLSSHFV
-204 AARWANSS
+204 ARAVHWANSS

-220 PNRTAAQIQEWIT
+220 PNRSTAQIQDLIT

-238 GDVLGMLLENVGS
+238 GDVCSMSLESTRS
-251 PLSQVAL
+251 PLSQVSL
-258 VSTMYFKSTWQ
+258 VSTMYFKSIWQ
-269 KKFSFLDTQMLP
+269 KKFSFMDTQMLS

-301 NYGQFQTAALEA
+301 NYGQFKTAALEA
-313 FSVVE
+313 FSMVE

-334 HKRTS
+334 HRRTS

-350 TITLWANSLKRM
+350 NITIWASSLKRT

-376 FDLKTVF
+376 FDLKRVF

-402 SEQDSL
+402 SEQDNL

-428 SGATVMVL
+428 SGATAMVL
-436 LKRSRT
+436 LKRSRM

-451 TFFLRQA
+451 TFFLREA

>member
-1 MKTNKL
+1 
-7 QFYTHFEAKT
+7 
-17 LLAIVK
+17 
-23 LARLKQSHDLVFTPL
+23 
-38 PIKEG
+38 
-43 DETYIGSFH
+43 
-52 SDTQK
+52 
-57 DTERCDQLVECS
+57 
-69 QCAFM
+69 M
-74 LPISFPALIL
+74 LPLFFSVFIL
-84 FACCL
+84 SACCL
-89 TKGNCISYDELKEL
+89 IKGNCISYDELKEL
-103 KTEFAI
+103 KTEFAV

-115 SEAENRTNV
+115 HEAENRTNL

-143 GNTFMELR
+143 GNTFKELQ

-156 NIHDQSVQDFLHAVY
+156 NIHEQSVQDFLHAMY
-171 EGVSDSSQGTVVQ
+171 EGVTDSSQGTEVQ
-184 LACSFFVDAG
+184 LTCSFFVDVG
-194 VQLLPHFTAH
+194 VQLSPVF
-204 AARWANSS
+204 AARAVRWANSS

-233 GNLGD
+233 RNLGD
-238 GDVLGMLLENVGS
+238 GDMRGMLLESPGS
-251 PLSQVAL
+251 PPSQVTL
-258 VSTMYFKSTWQ
+258 VSIMYFKSTWQ
-269 KKFSFLDTQMLP
+269 KKFSFMDTQMLP

-301 NYGQFQTAALEA
+301 NYGQFQTAALEG
-313 FSVVE
+313 FSMVE

-334 HKRTS
+334 HKRTP

-350 TITLWANSLKRM
+350 TIILWVNSLKRT

-402 SEQDSL
+402 SEQDGL
-408 YISEAIHKA
+408 YISEALHKA

-428 SGATVMVL
+428 SGATAMVL

-451 TFFLRQA
+451 MFFLRQA

>member
-1 MKTNKL
+1 
-7 QFYTHFEAKT
+7 
-17 LLAIVK
+17 
-23 LARLKQSHDLVFTPL
+23 
-38 PIKEG
+38 
-43 DETYIGSFH
+43 
-52 SDTQK
+52 
-57 DTERCDQLVECS
+57 
-69 QCAFM
+69 M
-74 LPISFPALIL
+74 LPIFFSAFVLSAS
-84 FACCL
+84 CL
-89 TKGNCISYDELKEL
+89 TKANCISYGKLKEL

-109 NLYRHV
+109 NLYQHV
-115 SEAENRTNV
+115 SEAENRTNL

-143 GNTFMELR
+143 GNTFMELQ

-156 NIHDQSVQDFLHAVY
+156 NIHDQSVQEFLHAMY
-171 EGVSDSSQGTVVQ
+171 KGVTDSSQGMVVQ
-184 LACSFFVDAG
+184 LACSFFVDTR
-194 VQLLPHFTAH
+194 VQLSPHFV
-204 AARWANSS
+204 ARAMHWANSS

-220 PNRTAAQIQEWIT
+220 PNRTTAQIQDSIT
-233 GNLGD
+233 GSYTAG
-238 GDVLGMLLENVGS
+238 GGSAGS

-258 VSTMYFKSTWQ
+258 VSTMYFKSMWQ
-269 KKFSFLDTQMLP
+269 KKFSFMDTQMLA

-301 NYGQFQTAALEA
+301 NYGQFETAALEA
-313 FSVVE
+313 FSMVE

-339 LSQIESHLSAK
+339 LSQVESHLSAK
-350 TITLWANSLKRM
+350 NITIWASSLKRA

-389 DAFDPITANFKGI
+389 DAFDPIAANFKGI

-428 SGATVMVL
+428 SGTTAMVL

-451 TFFLRQA
+451 TFFLREA
-458 NTGSVLFIGRVTN
+458 NTGTHAPCFSSRILHEYSF
-471 PS
+471 

>member
-1 MKTNKL
+1 
-7 QFYTHFEAKT
+7 
-17 LLAIVK
+17 
-23 LARLKQSHDLVFTPL
+23 
-38 PIKEG
+38 
-43 DETYIGSFH
+43 
-52 SDTQK
+52 
-57 DTERCDQLVECS
+57 
-69 QCAFM
+69 FM
-74 LPISFPALIL
+74 LPIFFSAFLL
-84 FACCL
+84 SACCL

-103 KTEFAI
+103 KTEFAV
-109 NLYRHV
+109 NLYRHI
-115 SEAENRTNV
+115 SEAENRTNL
-124 VVSPASVAV
+124 VVSPTSVAV

-143 GNTFMELR
+143 GNTFMELQ

-156 NIHDQSVQDFLHAVY
+156 NIHDQSVQDFLHMMY
-171 EGVSDSSQGTVVQ
+171 GGVTDSSQGTVVQ

-194 VQLLPHFTAH
+194 VQLSPVFAAH

-220 PNRTAAQIQEWIT
+220 PNRTITQIEEWTT

-238 GDVLGMLLENVGS
+238 GDVHGMLLESAGS
-251 PLSQVAL
+251 PLRQVTL
-258 VSTMYFKSTWQ
+258 VSTMYFKSMWQ
-269 KKFSFLDTQMLP
+269 KKFSFMDTQMLP

-301 NYGQFQTAALEA
+301 NYGQFQTAALDG

-350 TITLWANSLKRM
+350 TITLWANSLKRT

-376 FDLKTVF
+376 FDLRTVF

-402 SEQDSL
+402 SEQDSV

-428 SGATVMVL
+428 SGATAMVL

-442 PIFKADRPF
+442 PVFKADRPF

-458 NTGSVLFIGRVTN
+458 NTG
-471 PS
+471 

>member
-1 MKTNKL
+1 M
-7 QFYTHFEAKT
+7 
-17 LLAIVK
+17 
-23 LARLKQSHDLVFTPL
+23 S
-38 PIKEG
+38 PIFF
-43 DETYIGSFH
+43 S
-52 SDTQK
+52 
-57 DTERCDQLVECS
+57 
-69 QCAFM
+69 AF
-74 LPISFPALIL
+74 IL
-84 FACCL
+84 SACCL

-115 SEAENRTNV
+115 SEAENRTNL

-133 SLELLQFGAQ
+133 ALELLQFGAQ
-143 GNTFMELR
+143 GNTFTELQ

-156 NIHDQSVQDFLHAVY
+156 NIHDQSVQDFLHAVH
-171 EGVSDSSQGTVVQ
+171 EGATDSSQSAVVQ

-194 VQLLPHFTAH
+194 VKVSPLFTAR

-212 LQQTNFTD
+212 LQHTNFSD
-220 PNRTAAQIQEWIT
+220 PNRTTAQIQEWIT
-233 GNLGD
+233 SNLGD
-238 GDVLGMLLENVGS
+238 GDVRGMPLESAGS
-251 PLSQVAL
+251 PLSQIAL
-258 VSTMYFKSTWQ
+258 VSTMYFKSMWQ
-269 KKFSFLDTQMLP
+269 KKFSFMDTQMLP

-350 TITLWANSLKRM
+350 TLWANSLKRM

-389 DAFDPITANFKGI
+389 DAFDPIAANFKGI
-402 SEQDSL
+402 SEQGSL

-417 EIEITEDGTKA
+417 EIEATEDGTKA
-428 SGATVMVL
+428 SGATAMVL

-471 PS
+471 PSL